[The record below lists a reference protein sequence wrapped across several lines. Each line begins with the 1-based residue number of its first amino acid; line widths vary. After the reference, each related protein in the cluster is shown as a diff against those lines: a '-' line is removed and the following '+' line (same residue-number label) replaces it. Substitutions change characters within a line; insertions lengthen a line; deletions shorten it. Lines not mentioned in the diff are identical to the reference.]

1 MKSYDN
7 TNHSSYLF
15 FPVNIKHVGTYG
27 SSVNLPTIFSLA
39 ISPFLLEF
47 ISRTM
52 SSFTTI
58 SFPILVEV
66 IRKLDTEGLIEY
78 LQGEEFKDIPFNK
91 SFFERLREEKIIGHL
106 FLMLIRKK
114 FREFGMEIR
123 PALELE
129 ELIKNLGKNNN
140 NYGQIFFPGN
150 ILS

>member
-1 MKSYDN
+1 
-7 TNHSSYLF
+7 
-15 FPVNIKHVGTYG
+15 
-27 SSVNLPTIFSLA
+27 
-39 ISPFLLEF
+39 
-47 ISRTM
+47 M
-52 SSFTTI
+52 SSSTTI

-66 IRKLDTEGLIEY
+66 IRGLDTEGLIEY
-78 LQGEEFKDIPFNK
+78 LQGEKFDHIHFNET
-91 SFFERLREEKIIGHL
+91 FFDRLRKEKITGHL
-106 FLMLIRKK
+106 FLMLTRQE

>member
-1 MKSYDN
+1 
-7 TNHSSYLF
+7 
-15 FPVNIKHVGTYG
+15 
-27 SSVNLPTIFSLA
+27 
-39 ISPFLLEF
+39 
-47 ISRTM
+47 M
-52 SSFTTI
+52 SSSTTI

-66 IRKLDTEGLIEY
+66 IRGLDTEGLIEY
-78 LQGEEFKDIPFNK
+78 LQGEKFGHIHFNET
-91 SFFERLREEKIIGHL
+91 FFDRLRKEKITGHL
-106 FLMLIRKK
+106 FLMLNRQE